1 MKTFCKIGLS
11 VVALITLLY
20 ATSCSKDDD
29 GDSSNGNVT
38 ATVDGNKIKLSKA
51 YWWID
56 SSNHEMHIEFYSY
69 DPAKPSTF
77 PGYANV
83 MTIDYD
89 VPQSV
94 NTLQATTL
102 ESGDYNIYLVENITL
117 DSDGWQGETRWNA
130 TTNSDCVITGSGS
143 NFTIKIDRAVV
154 YDNSGTN
161 ESKVVNFTYSGKISE
176 MPEDLRD
183 E

>member
-1 MKTFCKIGLS
+1 MKTFRKIGLS
-11 VVALITLLY
+11 LVAVITLLC
-20 ATSCSKDDD
+20 ATSCDKDDD
-29 GDSSNGNVT
+29 DDSSNGNVT
-38 ATVDGNKIKLSKA
+38 ATVDGTQFKLSKA

-77 PGYANV
+77 PGYANI
-83 MTIDYD
+83 MTIDYE

-94 NTLQATTL
+94 NNLQATTL
-102 ESGDYNIYLVENITL
+102 ESGDYHIYLVENITL
-117 DSDGWQGETRWNA
+117 DSGGWQGETRWNS
-130 TTNSDCVITGSGS
+130 TTNSNCVITGSGS
-143 NFTIKIDRAVV
+143 NFTIKIERAVV
-154 YDNSGTN
+154 YNNSGASD
-161 ESKVVNFTYSGKISE
+161 SKVVNFSYSGTISE